1 MKYVILIFTA
11 FLSATALISCGQ
23 NNTDRI
29 ILGREYAQEQI
40 IKVLSNKT
48 NQSFYDILITNKQ
61 LAISI
66 AEPILFNI
74 YGKKQILK
82 ERPYEC
88 YLIEG
93 FWYISGTIPK
103 GWKGGGFEIIIN
115 AKNAQIIKL
124 THYK

>member
-1 MKYVILIFTA
+1 MKYAIYTFTL
-11 FLSATALISCGQ
+11 FLLATSLVTCGQ
-23 NNTDRI
+23 NNNDRI
-29 ILGREYAQEQI
+29 ILGREHAQDQI
-40 IKVLSNKT
+40 KKALTNKT
-48 NQSFYDILITNKQ
+48 TQPFYDTLIKNKE

-74 YGKKQILK
+74 YGENQIIE

-88 YLIEG
+88 YLIDG
-93 FWYISGTIPK
+93 FWYIAGTIPK